1 VDKPAGKPGAFI
13 ESNLF
18 KRRLFFAA
26 GHICTFLGVIALI
39 LPLIPTSPFL
49 IVGAA
54 CYARSS
60 EKFYRLLLGNRY
72 FGPVIRQWEQNRC
85 LERRV
90 KLTAFAVLAAAFLSS
105 AFLFLDTWPGRGLVI
120 LVGMI
125 AILCVAGIP
134 TCRGGD
140 GAK

>member
-1 VDKPAGKPGAFI
+1 MDKPSTFI
-13 ESNLF
+13 ESNLI

-60 EKFYRLLLGNRY
+60 EKFHRLLLTNRY

-85 LERRV
+85 LERKV
-90 KLTAFAVLAAAFLSS
+90 KVMAVAVLAAAFLSS
-105 AFLFLDTWPGRGLVI
+105 AFLFLETWPARGLVI
-120 LVGMI
+120 LVGLI

-134 TCRGGD
+134 ACRGKD
-140 GAK
+140 GAE

>member
-1 VDKPAGKPGAFI
+1 MGKPGTFI

-49 IVGAA
+49 VVGAA

-60 EKFYRLLLGNRY
+60 EKFYRLLLTNRY
-72 FGPVIRQWEQNRC
+72 FGPMIRQWEQNRC
-85 LERRV
+85 LEKRV
-90 KLTAFAVLAAAFLSS
+90 KLTAVAVLAAAFLSS
-105 AFLFLDTWPGRGLVI
+105 AFLFLETWTARGLVI
-120 LVGMI
+120 LVGLA
-125 AILCVAGIP
+125 AILCVAGIS
-134 TCRGGD
+134 TCRGED
-140 GAK
+140 GAE